1 MIEIKEG
8 WTGLEA
14 ANRYTASNM
23 LSAIEILK
31 KQLEAA
37 EWQLNRIQT
46 TCDHRHIKNSMCEVC
61 QKEMS

>member
-14 ANRYTASNM
+14 ANRYTTSNTVYK
-23 LSAIEILK
+23 IEILK

-37 EWQLNRIQT
+37 EWQLNCIQS